1 MDYDKNYIETIY
13 DAFELNEIKVDAN
26 KMFNAIE
33 TASNKLNEIV
43 EKEIKEWEELNAN
56 QNVIEMEESKL

>member
-1 MDYDKNYIETIY
+1 
-13 DAFELNEIKVDAN
+13 
-26 KMFNAIE
+26 MFNAIE
-33 TASNKLNEIV
+33 TVSNKLNEIV